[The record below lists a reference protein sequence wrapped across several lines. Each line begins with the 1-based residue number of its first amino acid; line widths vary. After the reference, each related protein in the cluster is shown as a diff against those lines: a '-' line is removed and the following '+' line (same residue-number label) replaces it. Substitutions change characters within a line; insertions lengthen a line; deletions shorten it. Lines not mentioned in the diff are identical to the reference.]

1 MSQEPHRQDRHGL
14 RLTDHSSVAR
24 FVNLVFYQSI
34 NPPPVLIIPLRS
46 NGEADRRAS
55 AKTPAMDMPFLNGTL
70 LPGSIWLISPSSFV

>member
-34 NPPPVLIIPLRS
+34 NPPLFLSFLYVVMEKRT
-46 NGEADRRAS
+46 GEHLQRRQPW
-55 AKTPAMDMPFLNGTL
+55 TC
-70 LPGSIWLISPSSFV
+70 PS